1 MKQCVW
7 CSGICVYM
15 CIYSELCIIGACE
28 HLPSCM
34 SMALH
39 AHLEMLPLLMLL
51 SMLQGWRLKLMKSRL
66 LSLQNLDVGTA
77 KYALCACKGSL

>member
-1 MKQCVW
+1 MYV
-7 CSGICVYM
+7 
-15 CIYSELCIIGACE
+15 CIYSELYTIGVCE
-28 HLPSCM
+28 HLPSGM

-39 AHLEMLPLLMLL
+39 AHLEMLPLLMLS

-77 KYALCACKGSL
+77 KYALCACKGSV